1 MKRSNVILHAAVASA
16 LLGMAGG
23 AQAGVVSAT
32 AVTFATE
39 LFGSTATAANVLIK
53 PPAATYTYNTPG
65 GIVINPTGVIYGYLR
80 LAGGTFNS
88 VASANITFGAGISGL
103 AATAVAT
110 STDSTTLRVT
120 ITNTT
125 TVNQVIGVGGTMIWT
140 PTVGAVAG
148 ANSSLATVGGT
159 ITIQGSMSS
168 SSSSPNTGT
177 ALPADLDNGASNTV
191 SIANAG
197 AAITAAVV
205 ASSAFGVKETQQVDL
220 LATAPGTRFTTPG
233 TAASNANS
241 VTVVNLGS
249 VTFTDVASRVQADG
263 ATLYTIAARGT
274 ANTTSGTVTG
284 VFKASATSALTTDLA
299 CTTVIAT
306 GSAGV
311 LNTALTTFTYT
322 GATIPTTAVPF
333 YVCLTVPANTVQIPL
348 GTPTASFTFTK
359 TTTTDAANTAAGNLY
374 TLAYN
379 GSQVDVRNY
388 VPAGNTGW
396 STILRIV
403 NTGTVTANITGA
415 FIDETTGVVGTS
427 GTIVSNLVSG
437 GAATVTSSAIE
448 AVLGAPATAAR
459 PRVRVSAPTNGMDVQ
474 TYVFTPSGQFSII
487 HGRE

>member
-1 MKRSNVILHAAVASA
+1 MKRNNVILHAAVASA

-39 LFGSTATAANVLIK
+39 LFGSTATATNVLIK

-80 LAGGTFNS
+80 LTGGTFNS

-148 ANSSLATVGGT
+148 ANSSLATAGGT

-168 SSSSPNTGT
+168 TSSSPNTGT

-197 AAITAAVV
+197 AAITAAVA
-205 ASSAFGVKETQQVDL
+205 ASNTFAIKETQQVDL

-233 TAASNANS
+233 AAASNTNS
-241 VTVVNLGS
+241 ATAVNLGS

-263 ATLYTIAARGT
+263 ATLYTIATRGT

-284 VFKASATSALTTDLA
+284 VFKASSTSTLTTDVN

-322 GATIPTTAVPF
+322 AATIPTTAVPF

-388 VPAGNTGW
+388 VPAANTGW

-403 NTGTVTANITGA
+403 NTGTVTANVSGA
-415 FIDETTGVVGTS
+415 FITEAGVVGTS

-437 GAATVTSSAIE
+437 GAATVTSSQIE
-448 AVLGAPATAAR
+448 AVLGAQTAAAR